1 MHTIY
6 EDEVGRLRLEEHP
19 ELGLVLHADIYKW
32 SKEAFK
38 HSERVFDDVLLS
50 LANKGV
56 TQLYSAIPI
65 SDRKNQKFAA
75 AYGFIRTGQQMIKA
89 NDPEAK
95 YDLWLVETGVH

>member
-6 EDEVGRLRLEEHP
+6 EDEVGRLRLEEHE

-38 HSERVFDDVLLS
+38 HSERVFDDVLLQ
-50 LANKGV
+50 LADRGIK
-56 TQLYSAIPI
+56 QIYSAIPL

-89 NDPEAK
+89 NDPEVR
-95 YDLWLVETGVH
+95 YELWEVQTGVH